1 MKTNKYSCILFMF
14 VILGFG
20 LTIITT
26 NSVPLLYLLGSNIL
40 YLLIEIANMI
50 HKLTK
55 EKVNLGEDCNET

>member
-1 MKTNKYSCILFMF
+1 MKTNKYNCILFMF

-26 NSVPLLYLLGSNIL
+26 NSVPLLYLLGSNLI

-55 EKVNLGEDCNET
+55 EKVNLGEDRNET